1 MAKNWVLVASKC
13 KAKIFEISNTNQHL
27 KLVMK
32 LENPKANMKNKDL
45 ESDRPGVTRGPFNR
59 TALRSKKG
67 TQDHEI
73 EIFSKQILDK
83 INEGRNSGQFEKLI
97 MVLDPGFQAHI
108 DNHLRDPLK
117 KSIFQTISKN
127 YMNTPEKDV
136 EALLKNVLKDSLL
149 PLAA

>member
-1 MAKNWVLVASKC
+1 MAKNWVVVATKC
-13 KAKIFEISNTNQHL
+13 KAKIFEISSKNQHL

-32 LENPKANMKNKDL
+32 LENPKASMKNKDL

-67 TQDHEI
+67 IQDHEI

-83 INEGRNSGQFEKLI
+83 INEGRNSGQFDKII
-97 MVLDPGFQAHI
+97 MVIDPGFQAHI
-108 DNHLRDPLK
+108 ENHLRDPLK
-117 KSIFQTISKN
+117 KSIFQTIHKN

-136 EALLKNVLKDSLL
+136 EALLKNVLKDSLI